1 MYGSGEDSSA
11 SLSVNGGVAAQASA
25 TERDPLP
32 EDISTKLATKV
43 RLSCPRE
50 GAACPSSDAKRFSN
64 PKILETS
71 HNCQTF
77 PLTISDEASERQL
90 ELLIKRQEGAL
101 PSAKQELRRYG
112 RKTGHWAWWAFPT
125 EKPGSAEP
133 HPRTKVTVHTAP
145 HLLSRAPPE
154 WREVLE
160 LIADLV
166 EKAGDISSVIPSIDH
181 GRIIYFIKFW
191 RSIEETPVWLLCVCR
206 RLDEQLACPL

>member
-1 MYGSGEDSSA
+1 MHDSGDDSSA
-11 SLSVNGGVAAQASA
+11 TLSDDGGVAARA
-25 TERDPLP
+25 TATARDQLRV
-32 EDISTKLATKV
+32 DVRNSLAKV
-43 RLSCPRE
+43 GEGCRLE
-50 GAACPSSDAKRFSN
+50 ADACPSSETKCSTT
-64 PKILETS
+64 PKILDISRNSEM
-71 HNCQTF
+71 F
-77 PLTISDEASERQL
+77 PLTVADEASERQL
-90 ELLIKRQEGAL
+90 ELLLKRQAGAL
-101 PSAKQELRRYG
+101 PSAKRELRRYG

-166 EKAGDISSVIPSIDH
+166 EEAGDISSVIPSIDH

-191 RSIEETPVWLLCVCR
+191 RSLEETPVWLLCVCQ